1 MKLKDLIEF
10 LNQIPAELADYDV
23 DIAEMIESDETGV
36 KYRLDKPVVAVYV
49 REDTKEVLLMN
60 APIEQ
65 YENEIDNEQKQT
77 YEHNPKM

>member
-36 KYRLDKPVVAVYV
+36 K
-49 REDTKEVLLMN
+49 
-60 APIEQ
+60 
-65 YENEIDNEQKQT
+65 
-77 YEHNPKM
+77 